1 MFNLFSRFGR
11 RRQRRSTC
19 EIDVVDIDTFSSVIT
34 DCQPS
39 TSTAPYPTDY
49 YVVYSDSSTSMSL
62 VSIQEFLREKDN
74 DTSKAQDNEMPSGKG
89 KCPPGAGKHSKK
101 VSVQESPWKK
111 DNDTSKAR
119 DDEMP
124 SVKGKSSEK
133 SKKVSAQESP
143 QGKNNDTSRAQ
154 DIDKVPSGKGK
165 CQPGA
170 GKKSKKV
177 SVQESSKGAENEAKD
192 ITHLFLARES
202 CPSSRQPPPKPARL
216 SFFERLKRLRK
227 NKVAPEPRME
237 QKSSVKISIVPE
249 LAGFRGEFLAS
260 TVALPES
267 ESEASSVESSVDLSR
282 LSPVP
287 AVVQDY
293 YPSTLV
299 GFFAR

>member
-124 SVKGKSSEK
+124 SGKGKSSEK

-154 DIDKVPSGKGK
+154 DIVK
-165 CQPGA
+165 CQVEKA
-170 GKKSKKV
+170 NV
-177 SVQESSKGAENEAKD
+177 SLEQAKN
-192 ITHLFLARES
+192 
-202 CPSSRQPPPKPARL
+202 
-216 SFFERLKRLRK
+216 LKRCQFK
-227 NKVAPEPRME
+227 NLPKE
-237 QKSSVKISIVPE
+237 QKMKPKTLLIYSLLENPVH
-249 LAGFRGEFLAS
+249 LADSPHRSLLGY
-260 TVALPES
+260 
-267 ESEASSVESSVDLSR
+267 LS
-282 LSPVP
+282 LK
-287 AVVQDY
+287 D
-293 YPSTLV
+293 
-299 GFFAR
+299 